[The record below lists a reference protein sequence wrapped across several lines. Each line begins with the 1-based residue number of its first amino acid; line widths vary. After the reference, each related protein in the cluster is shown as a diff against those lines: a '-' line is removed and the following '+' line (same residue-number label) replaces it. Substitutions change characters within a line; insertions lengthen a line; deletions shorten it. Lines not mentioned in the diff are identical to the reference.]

1 MTFPKQRGGVI
12 GCFTPVE
19 VVVNI
24 DENLGKVGNHEV
36 GIKVPANKFVYGVYI
51 KNDKD
56 DLAGDATAKIG
67 VNVGTTAELAD
78 LTVAGLKGKG
88 KAKLIADALYVDAE
102 ADVYLTVA
110 TAALTAGKINVGVIY
125 G

>member
-1 MTFPKQRGGVI
+1 MTFPKQRCGVI

-24 DENLGKVGNHEV
+24 DEKLGKVGNHEV

-110 TAALTAGKINVGVIY
+110 TADLTAGKINVGVIY

>member
-1 MTFPKQRGGVI
+1 MTFPKQRGGVT

-67 VNVGTTAELAD
+67 VNVGNTAELAD

-88 KAKLIADALYVDAE
+88 KAKLVADALYVDEE

>member
-1 MTFPKQRGGVI
+1 MTFPKQKGGVI
-12 GCFTPVE
+12 GCFTPIE
-19 VVVNI
+19 VVVDI
-24 DENLGKVGNHEV
+24 DEELGKVGDHEV

-56 DLAGDATAKIG
+56 DLAGDATAKIS
-67 VNVGTTAELAD
+67 VKVGTTAELSD

-88 KAKLIADALYVDAE
+88 KAKLIADALYVDA
-102 ADVYLTVA
+102 ATDVYLTVT

>member
-1 MTFPKQRGGVI
+1 MAFPKQRGGVI

-19 VVVNI
+19 VVVDI
-24 DENLGKVGNHEV
+24 DEKLGKVGNHEV

-67 VNVGTTAELAD
+67 VKVGATAELAD
-78 LTVAGLKGKG
+78 LTVDGLKGKG
-88 KAKLIADALYVDAE
+88 KAKLVQEALYVDAE

-110 TAALTAGKINVGVIY
+110 TANLTAGKINVGVIY

>member
-1 MTFPKQRGGVI
+1 MAFPKQRGGVI

-19 VVVNI
+19 VVVDI

-67 VNVGTTAELAD
+67 VNVGATAELAD